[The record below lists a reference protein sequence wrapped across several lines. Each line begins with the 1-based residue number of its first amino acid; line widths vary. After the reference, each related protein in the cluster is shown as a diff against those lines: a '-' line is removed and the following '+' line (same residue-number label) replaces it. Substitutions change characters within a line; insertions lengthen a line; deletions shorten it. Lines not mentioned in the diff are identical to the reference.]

1 MKKLL
6 RRSLLIVALALI
18 YDLVLLWAMPALA
31 DGQETIVTIEL
42 IPTPSPTPMPPPSE
56 TPLPSGTPE
65 PTECPEPPHYDYS
78 AEDARCL
85 SRGIWSVCPANP
97 TRNTKLAFCEL
108 VQNREDDVSGD
119 FDDGIRWILLQGNEF
134 PSYDPDAYRST
145 ENNEIADYA
154 MRSWICAS
162 VTGNRSFRLVP
173 VDGLYCDFYRVKG
186 RDYIIIY
193 NRALD
198 VVYDSGKGGAQ

>member
-1 MKKLL
+1 MKKLWE
-6 RRSLLIVALALI
+6 RVMLIAMLALI
-18 YDLVLLWAMPALA
+18 YCVILLWAIPTLA
-31 DGQETIVTIEL
+31 DSGVEIITIE
-42 IPTPSPTPMPPPSE
+42 ISPTPSPTPMPAPSA
-56 TPLPSGTPE
+56 TPTAAPTPT
-65 PTECPEPPHYDYS
+65 PTPRIEPPTYDYP

-134 PSYDPDAYRST
+134 PSYDPDAYRSS

-154 MRSWICAS
+154 MRSWICAAIN
-162 VTGNRSFRLVP
+162 GDRSFRLVP
-173 VDGLYCDFYRVKG
+173 QDGLYCDFYRVKG
-186 RDYIIIY
+186 KDYITIY
-193 NRALD
+193 NRAGD
-198 VVYDSGKGGAQ
+198 VVYDSGVQK